1 MSTDRKLGT
10 ATLTIQKQE
19 LQCTFRGINHDHFGG
34 ILPEPFFFADR
45 KYAPGSPL
53 KWYVWISEPKQELIC
68 DELERITEL
77 QNLAFTPLRQ
87 SMSDEAKSA
96 QMQMKKDEHKHETDG
111 IADALIELGVS

>member
-1 MSTDRKLGT
+1 MARD
-10 ATLTIQKQE
+10 
-19 LQCTFRGINHDHFGG
+19 
-34 ILPEPFFFADR
+34 FASFWKDKSEQDTSLFKVR
-45 KYAPGSPL
+45 YKYAGNE
-53 KWYVWISEPKQELIC
+53 KPKQELIC

-111 IADALIELGVS
+111 IADALTELGEKIDSQDLEEVLIWIKNTSEQLISMESK